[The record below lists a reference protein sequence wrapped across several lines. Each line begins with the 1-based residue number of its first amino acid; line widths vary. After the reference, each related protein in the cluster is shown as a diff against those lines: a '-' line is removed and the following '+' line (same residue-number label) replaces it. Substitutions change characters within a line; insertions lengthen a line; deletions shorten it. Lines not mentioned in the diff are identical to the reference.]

1 MTYSNINKA
10 KAQVKGWKLFK
21 KGLLIIV
28 ATIIII
34 SATGNIYFQYQT
46 IKNVEKRNMELMDK
60 VEDINSENRRLQQQ
74 IEYATS
80 SAFKERK
87 AREWLGMGTAN
98 DVWIDIPEINSP
110 ESLYHN
116 AVEEN
121 KVDNVK
127 KWLLL
132 FTK

>member
-10 KAQVKGWKLFK
+10 KAQVKGWKLVK

-28 ATIIII
+28 ATIVII
-34 SATGNIYFQYQT
+34 SAIGNIYSQYQT
-46 IKNVEKRNMELMDK
+46 IKNVKKRNMELLDK
-60 VEDINSENRRLQQQ
+60 VEDINSKNRRLQQQ

-87 AREWLGMGTAN
+87 TREWLGMGTAN

-110 ESLYHN
+110 DLYHN